1 MIFVLDLGI
10 GNPLAVLRMVERAGG
25 RATLSRSGADLTT
38 SSAVV
43 VPGVGSFDAGMVAL
57 RQRGFDEALRRI
69 ALGGEGRILGL
80 CLGMQ
85 LLFDGSAEGSHPG
98 LGIVPG
104 YCRPIPSSRDVYVPH
119 MGWNR
124 VTVERMSPTTAR
136 LPADARFYFAHGFFA
151 EPADPSCV
159 TLSVVHGRSFC
170 AAIEVANVVGAQ
182 FHPEKSHRFG
192 LEFVKG
198 FVTR

>member
-25 RATLSRSGADLTT
+25 RAKLSRRGDDLTA

-43 VPGVGSFDAGMVAL
+43 VPGVGAFDAGMVAL
-57 RQRGFDEALRRI
+57 RQRGFDEALWRI
-69 ALGGEGRILGL
+69 AYEGEGRILGL

-85 LLFDGSAEGSHPG
+85 LLFDRSAEGSKPG
-98 LGIVPG
+98 LGIVHG
-104 YCRPIPSSRDVYVPH
+104 HCSRIPARRGLRVPH

-124 VTVERMSPTTAR
+124 VTVERRSPMTDH
-136 LPADARFYFAHGFFA
+136 LPADARFYFAHSFLA
-151 EPADPSCV
+151 EPDDPSAI
-159 TLSVVHGRSFC
+159 TLSVLHGRSFC
-170 AAIEVANVVGAQ
+170 AAFEVANVVGAQ

-192 LEFVKG
+192 LAFMKG
-198 FVTR
+198 FVDQ